1 MGYDPFLTDDRAKKL
16 GIEKVELDELLEKS
30 DFISLHTPLT
40 DATRNIISADALNR
54 TKKGVRIVNCA
65 RGGLVDE
72 NALLAALVSGHVA
85 GAALDVFETNLQKII
100 LYLQQKISLPLRI

>member
-1 MGYDPFLTDDRAKKL
+1 M
-16 GIEKVELDELLEKS
+16 LLEKS

-54 TKKGVRIVNCA
+54 TKKGVRVVNCA

-72 NALLAALVSGHVA
+72 NALLAALSLDMCRGGAGCFENEPAKDNPLFAAENFIATPHL
-85 GAALDVFETNLQKII
+85 GAARLKHRKRSPCRWLN
-100 LYLQQKISLPLRI
+100 RW